1 MHCLLRA
8 LAGVGSF
15 LILDIHLSRLSTWFA
30 RLRAGP
36 RSTGAFGRL
45 PRVKDGLQVLHLV
58 PSLLLHY

>member
-8 LAGVGSF
+8 LAGIGSF
-15 LILDIHLSRLSTWFA
+15 LVLDIHLSWLSTWFA

-36 RSTGAFGRL
+36 RTAGAFGCL